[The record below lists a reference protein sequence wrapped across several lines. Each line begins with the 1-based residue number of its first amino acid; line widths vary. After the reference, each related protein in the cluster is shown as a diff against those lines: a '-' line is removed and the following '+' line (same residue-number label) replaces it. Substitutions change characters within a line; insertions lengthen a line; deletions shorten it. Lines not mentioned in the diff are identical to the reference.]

1 MENLEKNNAVVK
13 EQQVKTILDLTPEIE
28 AQIPIW
34 KDRAI
39 KDLYNGVEYKNW
51 KKEDTVSFVKYCYK
65 LAEETP
71 PLVIVANTIKEYK
84 TFYNLVFTENNY
96 CDDLIQDLIARNDN
110 DYNIEEKLRELAQ
123 TVNLKNEQVNTHYIF
138 LMSEYSRVYLMW
150 YKFIQDNFNIEHD
163 QKEILD
169 YLYENVN
176 KANIAKGYFCEGIA
190 LILRMP
196 SVIKRNEI
204 GFHSTDNEGAIQY
217 PDMKM
222 HYINGR
228 EMPDW
233 IFDKYFSKT
242 LTFDDFMKEQNED
255 IKAGI
260 IVLIQENEG
269 NEGLL
274 NFLNAE
280 LIDEST
286 LVHKSGHMET
296 IRLYKSKE
304 KFSFLRDHL
313 GNSNVPYAWFYEKC
327 PSTGTEYLLDSSAA
341 LMTAIEA
348 AKFHRPQHIPL
359 EVDYN
364 FTQFNN

>member
-1 MENLEKNNAVVK
+1 M
-13 EQQVKTILDLTPEIE
+13 KTLDDLTPEIE

-39 KDLYNGVEYKNW
+39 KDLYNGNEYKSW
-51 KKEDTVSFVKYCYK
+51 KKEDTVNYVQYCYE
-65 LAEETP
+65 LANEKK
-71 PLVIVANTIKEYK
+71 PLVIVANNIEEYK
-84 TFYNLVFTENNY
+84 NFFNLVFTKTNY
-96 CDDLIQDLIARNDN
+96 CDDLILKLIKNCDN
-110 DYNIEEKLRELAQ
+110 EFNIEAVLRDLSDGIKKKLSCE
-123 TVNLKNEQVNTHYIF
+123 TNYVF

-163 QKEILD
+163 QKEQLD
-169 YLYENVN
+169 WLYENVN

-296 IRLYKSKE
+296 IKLYKSKE

-327 PSTGTEYLLDSSAA
+327 PSTGAEYLLDSSAA

-348 AKFHRPQHIPL
+348 AKFHRPQHVPL